1 MIKPVLSMQNKA
13 TSTDSKL
20 RLAVVVPEVRLAD
33 VVFNAA
39 QIQSALASLNAD
51 NPNWI
56 IFPRLCLT
64 GSSCGDLFRQK
75 LLQTAALQALLD
87 LAPLTANTPSKVL
100 LGLPLA
106 VGEEVFE
113 GVALLSAGEVQSL
126 LVAPSPDSQ
135 ALDPAV
141 CLPKHSSLKLGG
153 KFVNLTANVPF
164 RFDTVE
170 ILLGYQ
176 QPDKLEANLLINLI
190 NLPALAPAED
200 ALQTAF
206 NPVNR
211 FGISVICS
219 AGASESTTDQVF
231 SGKAEIWQN
240 GHCLA
245 AAPELSFET
254 QVIQTVCDPSS
265 AQLPLV
271 KAPARK
277 NLQPVRFPF
286 IGSSEPE
293 KQFARLLEIQSAGL
307 MRRLLHTNQ
316 RRVILGLSG
325 GADSSHTLLVC
336 CRAFDRLGLD
346 RKDILA
352 IHMPG
357 PGSSASSRERSTT
370 LADLACVSQRTIP
383 IGPAIAAHLEDIGH
397 PQNLHDVTFE
407 NAQARE
413 RTQILMDLANQQ
425 NALVVGTGDLSE
437 IALGWSTFNGDHM
450 SMYNVNC
457 GLPKTLLLRLL
468 VWTGNFLFGPQ
479 GATIA
484 ETIAQAPISP
494 ELLPLDE
501 TGEISQITEAVLGP
515 YELHDFFL
523 FYAIGR
529 QMTPEEVFGHALAC
543 FGDTYSPAQIL
554 ATLKTFYRRF
564 FSQQFKR
571 SASPDGPQLLEISL
585 SPRAGW
591 RMPSDASGALWLQ
604 ALEKIQIPGNQ
615 A

>member
-1 MIKPVLSMQNKA
+1 MQNE
-13 TSTDSKL
+13 TTTGSNS
-20 RLAVVVPEVRLAD
+20 RLAVVVQEVRVAD
-33 VVFNAA
+33 VAFNAA
-39 QIQSALASLNAD
+39 QIQNALVSLKAS
-51 NPNWI
+51 NPDWV

-64 GSSCGDLFRQK
+64 GASCGDLFGQK
-75 LLQTAALQALLD
+75 LLQAAALQALID
-87 LAPLTANTPSKVL
+87 LAPLTAGTPSKVL

-113 GVALLSAGEVQSL
+113 GLALLSGGQVEAL
-126 LVAPSPDSQ
+126 MLAPWPDSP
-135 ALDPAV
+135 ALSPSV
-141 CLPKHSSLKLGG
+141 RLTEHSQLKLGDQLIT
-153 KFVNLTANVPF
+153 LTTKHSF
-164 RFDTVE
+164 RFGQVE
-170 ILLGYQ
+170 ILLGNY
-176 QPDKLEANLLINLI
+176 PADAVGADLLINLI
-190 NLPALAPAED
+190 NLPALAPAEEI
-200 ALQTAF
+200 LQTAF
-206 NPVNR
+206 NPAAR
-211 FGISVICS
+211 QGITVICS
-219 AGASESTTDQVF
+219 AGAGESTTDQVF

-245 AAPELSFET
+245 AAPELTFET
-254 QVIQTVCDPSS
+254 QIIQAVADPREKLSVPFPQTVI
-265 AQLPLV
+265 
-271 KAPARK
+271 KHE
-277 NLQPVRFPF
+277 QPVRFPF
-286 IGSSEPE
+286 IKSKEPE
-293 KQFARLLEIQSAGL
+293 KQFARLLEIQSTGL
-307 MRRLLHTNQ
+307 MKRLLHTYQ
-316 RRVILGLSG
+316 RKVILGLSG
-325 GADSSHTLLVC
+325 GADSSHALLVC

-352 IHMPG
+352 IQMPG
-357 PGSSASSRERSTT
+357 PGSSLSSRERSTS
-370 LADLACVSQRTIP
+370 LADLAGVTQRTIP
-383 IGPAIAAHLEDIGH
+383 IGSAVSAHLEDISH
-397 PQNLHDVTFE
+397 PAGLHDVTYE

-468 VWTGNFLFGPQ
+468 EWTGGFLFGQ
-479 GATIA
+479 AG
-484 ETIAQAPISP
+484 ETIAQKITQAPISP

-501 TGEISQITEAVLGP
+501 KGETSQKTEKVLGP

-529 QMTPEEVFGHALAC
+529 QMTPEEVFRHAVEC
-543 FGDTYSPAQIL
+543 FQGDYTPVQIL

-591 RMPSDASGALWLQ
+591 RMPSDASSALWLE
-604 ALEKIQIPGNQ
+604 AVEKIEIPGNKE
-615 A
+615 